1 MEKTDKTLIR
11 IAIVGPEST
20 GKTTLAEELAA
31 HYNTAFVPEYARAYI
46 DRLNRPYTID
56 DILAISKG
64 QVALEDERA
73 KLANKLLICD
83 TNLLV
88 TKIWAEHAYNYCPEW
103 IVETIKTRTYHIYL
117 LTYPDTPWVA
127 DEQREHPHLR
137 EFLFE
142 KYKNEL
148 EKQAVAYSVI
158 TGLGKLRLDG
168 AIDIINK
175 ALKAS

>member
-1 MEKTDKTLIR
+1 
-11 IAIVGPEST
+11 
-20 GKTTLAEELAA
+20 
-31 HYNTAFVPEYARAYI
+31 
-46 DRLNRPYTID
+46 
-56 DILAISKG
+56 ISKG